1 MAASGT
7 AGLLEG
13 AHFGGSWDR
22 GRFLEA
28 LSLAASGTARVPLIF
43 VGRFL
48 CFLAASRTANF
59 LLRLKGG
66 LRPRASPEGCPEAAS
81 GTAGPLL
88 KSFGD
93 LGLVVCWVSSY
104 HFHSS
109 LCWSVSHPVWRAEPA
124 WKAPLWIPRLS
135 SLRR

>member
-13 AHFGGSWDR
+13 AHFGGSWDG

-28 LSLAASGTARVPLIF
+28 LSLAASGTARVPLICLVVF
-43 VGRFL
+43 
-48 CFLAASRTANF
+48 CCLAASRTAYS
-59 LLRLKGG
+59 LWRPKGG
-66 LRPRASPEGCPEAAS
+66 LKPRASPEGCPEAAS

-124 WKAPLWIPRLS
+124 
-135 SLRR
+135 